1 MSLVISWRNPLPPA
15 RAKRKVR
22 RVIKDRFGSM
32 YLVTQPEGTEEAFG
46 LYLGGRTTVDDLC
59 QGGMEDRQQ
68 RAMCAP
74 LVKALEE

>member
-1 MSLVISWRNPLPPA
+1 
-15 RAKRKVR
+15 
-22 RVIKDRFGSM
+22 M

-59 QGGMEDRQQ
+59 QGGMEERQQ
-68 RAMCAP
+68 KAVCAP